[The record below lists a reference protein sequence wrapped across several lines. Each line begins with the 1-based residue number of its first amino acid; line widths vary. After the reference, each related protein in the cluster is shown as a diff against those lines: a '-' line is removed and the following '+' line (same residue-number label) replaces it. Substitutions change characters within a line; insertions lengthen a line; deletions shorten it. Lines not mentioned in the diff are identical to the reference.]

1 MNVFELFDIVFL
13 IFNVL
18 VYFMINIYMYKLVY
32 IIVRKNFVMFFLFL
46 KCRNMMFEWD
56 ILWWDFN
63 LVYLMYVILLLLYL
77 GMYDCWIY
85 CKIK

>member
-1 MNVFELFDIVFL
+1 MLCVNRYGFMNVFEVFDIVFL

-46 KCRNMMFEWD
+46 
-56 ILWWDFN
+56 
-63 LVYLMYVILLLLYL
+63 
-77 GMYDCWIY
+77 
-85 CKIK
+85 

>member
-1 MNVFELFDIVFL
+1 MLCVNRYGCMNVFELFDIVFL

-46 KCRNMMFEWD
+46 NVE
-56 ILWWDFN
+56 I
-63 LVYLMYVILLLLYL
+63 
-77 GMYDCWIY
+77 
-85 CKIK
+85 